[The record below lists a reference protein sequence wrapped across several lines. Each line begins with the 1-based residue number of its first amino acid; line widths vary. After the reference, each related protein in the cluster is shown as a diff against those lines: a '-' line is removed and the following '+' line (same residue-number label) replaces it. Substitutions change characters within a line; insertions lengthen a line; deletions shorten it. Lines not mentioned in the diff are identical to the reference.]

1 MQVTF
6 VKGKVDEPEF
16 VAAVVGA
23 APDAVIHLAGLQ
35 VPTCRD
41 NPVLGARV
49 NVIGTLNVFEAA
61 KALKAAG
68 GVVPKIVYASSA
80 AVFGPDAEY
89 GEEAA
94 GDMSTPKPTSH
105 YGAYKLCCEFAA
117 KAYALSNG
125 IASVGLR
132 PLTVYGPGRDQGLT
146 SFPSRS
152 IAAAVLGQ
160 KFEIP
165 FSGATVYIHIREI
178 ADIFVQTA
186 RNRDVADAKVYTIGG
201 DTVDTATFVSELDK
215 VRDRCRGRRDGR
227 RYGPAARKA
236 EWGAH
241 LHALTHGGPSFFL
254 RPRSLPVRRSSPAL
268 RASSPSPAGRSPSRP
283 SWTTLRCGRTTPAS
297 PAFPSPLG
305 SARPSRC
312 TATSQRR
319 GG

>member
-1 MQVTF
+1 VTF

-215 VRDRCRGRRDGR
+215 VRGRCRGRGDGR
-227 RYGPAARKA
+227 RYGPAARD
-236 EWGAH
+236 
-241 LHALTHGGPSFFL
+241 
-254 RPRSLPVRRSSPAL
+254 
-268 RASSPSPAGRSPSRP
+268 
-283 SWTTLRCGRTTPAS
+283 
-297 PAFPSPLG
+297 
-305 SARPSRC
+305 
-312 TATSQRR
+312 
-319 GG
+319 